1 MKKII
6 ILAASIALFSTTAAL
21 AGEKSE
27 KVGEVAGK
35 AAKETQEAGKL
46 VIKSTK
52 KKVLKKR
59 PEHSLKRSIMI

>member
-52 KKVLKKR
+52 KR
-59 PEHSLKRSIMI
+59 C